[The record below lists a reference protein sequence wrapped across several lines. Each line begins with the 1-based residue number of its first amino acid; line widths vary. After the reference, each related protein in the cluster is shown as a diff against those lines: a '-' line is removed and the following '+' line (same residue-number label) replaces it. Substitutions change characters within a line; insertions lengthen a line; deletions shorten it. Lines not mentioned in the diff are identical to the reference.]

1 MPPET
6 IARKHVSRLSVAH
19 ASRVLVSASRRNR
32 LSSSFADRRTVEAH
46 KGSSRSR
53 GRVRQHARRVR
64 YPNTRE
70 LALGVYIPRGTME
83 RSTHSFSALTTDLYE
98 VTMACGYFKAGVTD
112 YEAVFHVTFRENP
125 FAGQFTVACGLA
137 TAIDFL
143 RAFHFT
149 DREVDYLALQ
159 TGNDGKPLF
168 DSHFL
173 DYLRGLQLTCDVD
186 AIPEGTLVFA
196 NEPLIRVVGPIIQ
209 CQLLET
215 ALLNIFN
222 FQSLIATKAARVCQA
237 AKGDPVIEF
246 GLRRS
251 QGVDGGLTA
260 ARAAYIGGCA
270 GTSNLQA
277 GQQFGIPVSGTQAH
291 SWIMFFEN
299 ELEAFKTYAEAMP
312 NNCIFLVDTYNS
324 VDGIRHAIEVAGE
337 LRKQGHEM
345 IGVRLDS
352 GDGVALS
359 IKARRMLDEA
369 GFPNVTIVGSG
380 DLDEYMIAD
389 LKQRGAKI
397 DVWGVGTKL
406 STGHPD
412 AALGGIYKLGAIRRP
427 GGDEWQY
434 RIKLSEESAK
444 MSVPG
449 SLQVRRFFQP
459 DGRFMADAI
468 YETDHGLSEPC
479 EIVDVETEDKTKIPP
494 NTRYSDLLV
503 PIFRGGQVVYEPP
516 SVEASREHLRK
527 QLSCAPPE
535 ILRLK
540 DPAPYKIGLERS
552 LHELRSKLIARVRQQ
567 LK

>member
-1 MPPET
+1 
-6 IARKHVSRLSVAH
+6 VNL
-19 ASRVLVSASRRNR
+19 
-32 LSSSFADRRTVEAH
+32 
-46 KGSSRSR
+46 
-53 GRVRQHARRVR
+53 
-64 YPNTRE
+64 
-70 LALGVYIPRGTME
+70 PR
-83 RSTHSFSALTTDLYE
+83 HSFTALTTDLYE
-98 VTMACGYFKAGVTD
+98 ATMACGYFKAGVTD
-112 YEAVFHVTFRENP
+112 HEAVFHVTFRENP

-149 DREVDYLALQ
+149 GAEVDYLGSQ
-159 TGNDGKPLF
+159 RGNDGKPLF
-168 DSHFL
+168 DSLFL

-186 AIPEGTLVFA
+186 ALPEGTLVFP
-196 NEPLIRVVGPIIQ
+196 NEPLVRVCGPIAQ

-215 ALLNIFN
+215 VLLNIFN
-222 FQSLIATKAARVCQA
+222 FQSLIATKAARVCLA
-237 AKGDPVIEF
+237 AEHDPVIEF

-299 ELEAFKTYAEAMP
+299 ELEAFQSYARAMP

-324 VDGIRHAIEVAGE
+324 IEGIRHAIEIGSE
-337 LRKQGHEM
+337 LRRQGHEM

-359 IKARRMLDEA
+359 IKARRMLDRA
-369 GFPNVTIVGSG
+369 GFGNAKIVGSG
-380 DLDEYMIAD
+380 NLDEFMITD

-406 STGHPD
+406 STGQPD
-412 AALGGIYKLGAIRRP
+412 GALGGIYKLGAIRRP
-427 GGDEWQY
+427 RGEWQY
-434 RIKLSEESAK
+434 RIKLSEESPK
-444 MSVPG
+444 TSVPG
-449 SLQVRRFFQP
+449 SLQVRRFYQP

-468 YETDHGLSEPC
+468 YETDHGVSEPC
-479 EIVDVETEDKTKIPP
+479 EIVDIETGDKTTIPR

-503 PIFRGGQVVYEPP
+503 PIFRGGKVVHEAP
-516 SVEASREHLRK
+516 SIETSRDHLRK

-535 ILRLK
+535 ILQLTN
-540 DPAPYKIGLERS
+540 PVPYKIGLEQS
-552 LHELRSKLIARVRQQ
+552 LHELRSSLISRAKEQ

>member
-1 MPPET
+1 VNLPLHGFT
-6 IARKHVSRLSVAH
+6 
-19 ASRVLVSASRRNR
+19 
-32 LSSSFADRRTVEAH
+32 
-46 KGSSRSR
+46 
-53 GRVRQHARRVR
+53 
-64 YPNTRE
+64 
-70 LALGVYIPRGTME
+70 
-83 RSTHSFSALTTDLYE
+83 ALTTDLYE

-112 YEAVFHVTFRENP
+112 HEAAFHATFRENP

-143 RAFHFT
+143 RTFHFT
-149 DREVDYLALQ
+149 DTEVDYLGSQ
-159 TGNDGKPLF
+159 RGNDGKPLF
-168 DSHFL
+168 DSRFL
-173 DYLRGLQLTCDVD
+173 DYLRRLQLTCDVD
-186 AIPEGTLVFA
+186 AIPEGTLIFA

-222 FQSLIATKAARVCQA
+222 FQSLIATKAARVCLA

-277 GQQFGIPVSGTQAH
+277 GHRFGIPVSGTQAH

-299 ELEAFKTYAEAMP
+299 EREAFQSYARAMP

-324 VDGIRHAIEVAGE
+324 IEGIRHAIEIGSE
-337 LRKQGHEM
+337 LRRQGHEM

-359 IKARRMLDEA
+359 IEARRMLDKA
-369 GFPNVTIVGSG
+369 GFANAKVVGSG
-380 DLDEYMIAD
+380 NLDEYMITD

-406 STGHPD
+406 STGQPD
-412 AALGGIYKLGAIRRP
+412 AALGGIYKLGAIRRR
-427 GGDEWQY
+427 GGDWQY

-444 MSVPG
+444 ASVPG
-449 SLQVRRFFQP
+449 SLQVRRFYHP

-468 YETDHGLSEPC
+468 YESDHGVSEPC
-479 EIVDVETEDKTKIPP
+479 EIVDVETGEETNIPR
-494 NTRYSDLLV
+494 NTSHSDLLV
-503 PIFRGGQVVYEPP
+503 PIVRGGQLVYEAP
-516 SVEASREHLRK
+516 SIERSREHLRK
-527 QLSCAPPE
+527 QLGCAPPE
-535 ILRLK
+535 ILQLK
-540 DPAPYKIGLERS
+540 DPVPYKTGLEQS
-552 LHELRSKLIARVRQQ
+552 LHHLRSKLIEHAEQNRE
-567 LK
+567 